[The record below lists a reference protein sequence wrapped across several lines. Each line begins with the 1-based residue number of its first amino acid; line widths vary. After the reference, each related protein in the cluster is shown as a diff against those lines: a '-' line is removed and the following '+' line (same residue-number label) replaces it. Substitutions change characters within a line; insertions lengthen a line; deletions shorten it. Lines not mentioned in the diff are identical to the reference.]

1 MRACVMVLVLVD
13 VCMLQLLLS
22 YFVIVFKQRTAY
34 EKRMSDWR
42 SDVCSSD
49 LLVRGV
55 DTVDIKTGV
64 GFGKAKPL
72 RLFQNLVKGM
82 PLFLHGG
89 KDVIAGAVQNAVDVA
104 DIVCSSAFAQ
114 TFYDWNPASLSRFIY
129 QRRPLCFD
137 HAGKTHPLRSKKS

>member
-55 DTVDIKTGV
+55 DTVDIKAWV

-72 RLFQNLVKGM
+72 RLFQHLVKGT
-82 PLFLHGG
+82 PFLLHGG
-89 KDVIAGAVQNAVDVA
+89 PVVIAGAVQNAVDDA
-104 DIVCSSAFAQ
+104 DLVCSRAFAQ
-114 TFYDWNPASLSRFIY
+114 PFYDRNQIGRAHVLTPVTNAQLVFCLLL
-129 QRRPLCFD
+129 P
-137 HAGKTHPLRSKKS
+137 KKKKYND

>member
-55 DTVDIKTGV
+55 DTVDIKAGV

-72 RLFQNLVKGM
+72 RLFQHLVKGT
-82 PLFLHGG
+82 PGSEERRVG
-89 KDVIAGAVQNAVDVA
+89 KECVST
-104 DIVCSSAFAQ
+104 CR
-114 TFYDWNPASLSRFIY
+114 SRGSPD
-129 QRRPLCFD
+129 Q
-137 HAGKTHPLRSKKS
+137 

>member
-55 DTVDIKTGV
+55 DTVDIKAGV

-72 RLFQNLVKGM
+72 RLFQHLVKGT
-82 PLFLHGG
+82 PFLLHGG
-89 KDVIAGAVQNAVDVA
+89 QDVIAGAVQNAVDDA
-104 DIVCSSAFAQ
+104 DLVCSRAFAQ
-114 TFYDWNPASLSRFIY
+114 PFSDRNPASHPRSLF
-129 QRRPLCFD
+129 QRPALCFGQD
-137 HAGKTHPLRSKKS
+137 RQTVA